1 MTCEWRCMS
10 LYTVYSRVQ
19 RRSVTMEEP
28 ESYQSGDDSVVG
40 EQDSLFTD
48 EESVAA
54 SEIGESFTSG

>member
-1 MTCEWRCMS
+1 MS

>member
-10 LYTVYSRVQ
+10 LYAVYSRVKSE
-19 RRSVTMEEP
+19 SVTMEEP
-28 ESYQSGDDSVVG
+28 ESYQSGDDSV

-54 SEIGESFTSG
+54 SEVGESVTSG